1 MKALLRKEFSLCV
14 HPTCYLF
21 LILGAL
27 MLLIPSYP
35 LYVCFFYMTLA
46 IYFVFLI
53 GQEKRDI
60 LFSSLLPVAK
70 ADLVTA
76 RTLLIV
82 FFELAVVLLAV
93 PFAILRQVLQIPANP
108 VGMDPGTAFFGLV
121 LIQFAIFNAIFLP
134 CFYKTG
140 EKAGKSFLLAVL
152 GEFFYICIVEAA
164 VHIVPYCKTVLDTT
178 EAHMQ
183 VSQLPVLLAGVLV
196 YGLATW
202 LACRSAQKHFLKVDL

>member
-35 LYVCFFYMTLA
+35 LYVCYFYMTLA
-46 IYFVFLI
+46 IYFLFLI
-53 GQEKRDI
+53 GREKRDV
-60 LFSSLLPVAK
+60 LFTSLLPVAK
-70 ADLVTA
+70 TDLVIA

-82 FFELAVVLLAV
+82 FFELAVVILSIPV
-93 PFAILRQVLQIPANP
+93 AILRHTLQIPANP

-121 LIQFAIFNAIFLP
+121 LIQFAIFNIIFLP

-140 EKAGKSFLLAVL
+140 EKAGKAFLRAVM
-152 GEFFYICIVEAA
+152 GEFVYICMVEAA
-164 VHIVPYCKTVLDTT
+164 VHILPYFKTVLDTT

-183 VSQLPVLLAGVLV
+183 AAQLPVLLAGILV
-196 YGLATW
+196 YSLATW
-202 LACRSAQKHFLKVDL
+202 LSCRSAQKHFVKVDL